1 MHDSSKAIADG
12 ILNHLLLLFGGDPTF
27 DLLALTTEHPHM
39 MQLRPNSPIKYSLA
53 DEDFMKFR
61 LFYSFLFT
69 FEFLF
74 CLLSIIIESCR
85 LLRSFK
91 PKKGKRIEEN
101 TNGTLGVLFCMHTVI
116 SK

>member
-12 ILNHLLLLFGGDPTF
+12 ILNHLLLLFGGDPIF

-69 FEFLF
+69 
-74 CLLSIIIESCR
+74 LSFFFVYYQLSSNHAVYCAH
-85 LLRSFK
+85 LSLRK
-91 PKKGKRIEEN
+91 AKE
-101 TNGTLGVLFCMHTVI
+101 
-116 SK
+116 